1 MSFWNNPSASFEQLG
16 KDPWHSMQNFATTGL
31 VPLIPYIGGIVGG
44 IYGGPA
50 GAAAGGAAGQE
61 GVDYFGGNS
70 QARTGKGIMSS
81 LFGGAGKGMLASGGY
96 NSMGGMD
103 GIQGLFGGGGGT
115 EINPATNLPW
125 SDTGSGYAGNGGQIT
140 PADTGSSSGFNL
152 GDITKYGSKL
162 ANLLGNNSGSS
173 NNTSVGNSM
182 GKTAQSPILNAI
194 PQPPVQPAFY
204 PSKQDAPIQ
213 DTKNLELIALID
225 ALRGQNG

>member
-1 MSFWNNPSASFEQLG
+1 ME
-16 KDPWHSMQNFATTGL
+16 NFATTGL

-70 QARTGKGIMSS
+70 KARTGKGITDS
-81 LFGGAGKGMLASGGY
+81 LFGGAGKGMMASGGY

-103 GIQGLFGGGGGT
+103 GIQGLFGGGG
-115 EINPATNLPW
+115 
-125 SDTGSGYAGNGGQIT
+125 SGYASPNDYMGQSGLDAGQFSGSNFQS
-140 PADTGSSSGFNL
+140 PSSSGFNL
-152 GDITKYGSKL
+152 GDITNYGSKL

-173 NNTSVGNSM
+173 NNSSVGNSM
-182 GKTAQSPILNAI
+182 GKTAQSPILTATL
-194 PQPPVQPAFY
+194 QPPVQPAFY